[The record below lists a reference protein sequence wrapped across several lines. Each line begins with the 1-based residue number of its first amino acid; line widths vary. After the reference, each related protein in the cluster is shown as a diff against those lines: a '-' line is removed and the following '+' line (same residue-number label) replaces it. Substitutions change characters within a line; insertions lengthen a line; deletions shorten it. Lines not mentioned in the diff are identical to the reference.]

1 MKKEE
6 WSMRGCGGWG
16 VEKVRYGID
25 LLPLYRSARQVLS
38 APPPPS
44 HLFFTPL
51 KSVFSLISLIW
62 KRQPDSHPQSL
73 GWAYLLPQA
82 PRPVFSLIFDF
93 WQTKFI
99 AFLGLAPLPNKIVVG
114 RGRGGGLCCCISG
127 SRVK

>member
-6 WSMRGCGGWG
+6 NGRCGG
-16 VEKVRYGID
+16 VEKVRYSID

-38 APPPPS
+38 APP

-93 WQTKFI
+93 RQTKFI

-114 RGRGGGLCCCISG
+114 RGRGGGLCCCIGG